1 MARPSSARRSYDL
14 DAIGR
19 EELAMKVLV
28 AVASR
33 HDATRGI
40 AQVIADELETSG
52 LGVDLRDADAVA
64 NISDYRAI
72 VLGSAIYTGG
82 WLAEARHL
90 VDFNGPALR
99 KVPVWLFS
107 SGPIG
112 TDDAKT
118 LDDLPEVQEL
128 MKATGAREHRV
139 FAGRLDKRRL
149 DPAERSVTKVV
160 DAQEGDFR
168 DLGAIIEWAR
178 SIASSLIRTT

>member
-1 MARPSSARRSYDL
+1 
-14 DAIGR
+14 
-19 EELAMKVLV
+19 MKVLV

-40 AQVIADELETSG
+40 AAVIADELETGG
-52 LGVDLRDADAVA
+52 LEVDLRDANAIA
-64 NISDYRAI
+64 NIADYQAVVI
-72 VLGSAIYTGG
+72 GSAVYTGG

-90 VDFNGPALR
+90 IDFNGPALK

-112 TDDAKT
+112 TDEAKT
-118 LDDLPEVQEL
+118 LDDLPEVPKL

-149 DPAERSVTKVV
+149 DLAEQSVTKVV
-160 DAQEGDFR
+160 DAPEGDFR
-168 DLGAIIEWAR
+168 DLGAIIQWAG
-178 SIASSLIRTT
+178 SIASSLARMHPQREEENS